1 MFMRHTCLHVLWE
14 RLTKARSNNNENAMT
29 SNAASLIILA
39 FAWTGIMPLSMI
51 MLNNVQMTGTLRRIN
66 ETGHARKEQS
76 CWQTHEISN
85 HAGSCCN
92 ISLFNN
98 SSSIKNSNKV
108 CPQQWWHLFSR
119 NVGLVEQQHFVFSFS
134 KIERLTILSWMQQI
148 VHASWPLG
156 QSLQALPLMHA
167 DKMKAAKAT
176 PKVDSTLAHTLAGGS
191 MCVCWRVVK
200 LRSHLTNSRSTL
212 HKSFYRSLSSRFII
226 PRPPFW
232 PNGINS
238 VP

>member
-1 MFMRHTCLHVLWE
+1 
-14 RLTKARSNNNENAMT
+14 MT

-119 NVGLVEQQHFVFSFS
+119 NVGFVEQQHSVFSFS

-156 QSLQALPLMHA
+156 QSLQALPLMNS
-167 DKMKAAKAT
+167 DKVKPSNAT

-191 MCVCWRVVK
+191 VCVCWRVVK

-212 HKSFYRSLSSRFII
+212 HKSFYRSLSSRLFQD
-226 PRPPFW
+226 PPFD
-232 PNGINS
+232 PTVFSALIGDCIDTG
-238 VP
+238 